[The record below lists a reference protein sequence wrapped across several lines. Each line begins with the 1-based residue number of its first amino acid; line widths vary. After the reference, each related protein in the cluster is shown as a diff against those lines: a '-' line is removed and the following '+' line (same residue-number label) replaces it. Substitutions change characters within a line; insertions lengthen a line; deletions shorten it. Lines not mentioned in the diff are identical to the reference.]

1 MYFRTRII
9 TISLLTVSAVL
20 AIVITLSWSRIM
32 QVELNRLDARLC
44 MEARRIIPRLDA
56 DGVPRNRPLSS
67 AARISDSQL
76 IDDLVNK
83 LRISSPTGLMI
94 HLEATESGRL
104 RTSEGVDVSGV
115 ISNINWLS
123 AEQLAL
129 ADRNQT
135 KALCRVAFFEHEQK
149 QWRGALL
156 KVREHQSFIGID
168 VAATTSELKSTLR
181 EALIVVIPFSFL
193 LSLLGSW
200 VIASHTLRPINRLHR
215 SMDKVT
221 EKDLSHRLPE
231 HKEDK
236 EFQRLIEAYN
246 TMLDRLEDS
255 FQQISRFTADAA
267 HELKTP
273 LTVLRGK
280 LEQAVLAEN
289 PSQLDLN
296 AILDE
301 VGHLSAIT
309 RKLLLLSQADSGS
322 MALHLEPVDMTDLLD
337 ELTAD
342 MELLSDELVLHCS
355 IDRGLIT
362 KGDYVLLT
370 QLLNNLLVNVMRYS
384 LPEKGVTINA
394 SENESTLEV
403 VISNAC
409 LPLSAQVRSQLFE
422 RFYRGESAQTQG
434 VSGSGL
440 GLSLARE
447 IARAHGGDLTLEP
460 SAYDA
465 VVMKLVLPIVK

>member
-32 QVELNRLDARLC
+32 QVELDRLDARLC

-56 DGVPRNRPLSS
+56 DGTPRNRPLSS
-67 AARISDSQL
+67 TARTSDSQL

-83 LRISSPTGLMI
+83 LRINSPTELMI
-94 HLEATESGRL
+94 YLEATDVGRL
-104 RTSEGVDVSGV
+104 RASEGVNVSGV

-123 AEQLAL
+123 AEPLVL
-129 ADRNQT
+129 ADRNQA

-156 KVREHQSFIGID
+156 KIREHQSFIGID
-168 VAATTSELKSTLR
+168 VAATTRELKSTLR
-181 EALIVVIPFSFL
+181 EALIVVIPFSFF

-221 EKDLSHRLPE
+221 KKDLSHRLSE

-289 PSQLDLN
+289 SSQLDLN

-322 MALHLEPVDMTDLLD
+322 MALHLESVDMTDLLD

-342 MELLSDELVLHCS
+342 MELLSDEWVLHCS
-355 IDRGLIT
+355 IDRGLLI
-362 KGDYVLLT
+362 KGDHVLLT

-384 LPEKGVTINA
+384 LPKKGVTINA

-422 RFYRGESAQTQG
+422 RFYRGESAQIQG

-460 SAYDA
+460 SAHDV